1 MNKRI
6 LKKLSKRYV
15 METNNYITEEIR
27 LGADVSMLGVPDSQG
42 KVWTYP
48 NGSVYDFDI
57 KQYLMSNRG
66 HWCKC
71 QICNNTR
78 Y

>member
-15 METNNYITEEIR
+15 MQTNNYITEEIR
-27 LGADVSMLGVPDSQG
+27 LGADVSMLGVPD
-42 KVWTYP
+42 
-48 NGSVYDFDI
+48 DFDM
-57 KQYLMSNRG
+57 KKYFMSNRG

-71 QICNNTR
+71 QICNSTN